1 MFNGLIN
8 QFCQE
13 TNQVVREKGFWD
25 AMDIS
30 VSQVSCV
37 DSDGSSVKATK
48 DAFIAQ
54 KVGLIAGE
62 AFEAVEAMRKN
73 NYGIEKKDSFEDEL
87 ADVFIRVCDLC
98 GELNIDIE
106 KQIKWK
112 LNYNASRGAKH
123 GKEF

>member
-1 MFNGLIN
+1 MFNGIIN
-8 QFCQE
+8 KFCQE
-13 TNQVVREKGFWD
+13 TNQVVREKGFLD

-37 DSDGSSVKATK
+37 DAHGNSIKATK

-62 AFEAVEAMRKN
+62 AFEAIEAMYKDD
-73 NYGIEKKDSFEDEL
+73 YGLEKKDSFEDEL
-87 ADVFIRVCDLC
+87 ADVSIRLCDLC

-106 KQIKWK
+106 KQIEWK

-123 GKEF
+123 GNDF